1 MDYRV
6 EKNAK
11 KYAPTYKSTI
21 TCNFEECPLFSVC
34 PQFQTC
40 GTLYN
45 QDKANLMFL
54 FDNPSQEDVA
64 YSVPAISEAGM
75 LFRTVWLEPFLGTM
89 GTPMP
94 AYVISYLIRTPLD
107 REPTTSEQAYCWDHF
122 YTDLMTHR
130 PRTIVGF
137 GANIFSHLYRKA
149 KNKEKLPD
157 PDSSVAKLRQEPMD
171 IQLADDY
178 TAKLFIGYAP
188 GYIVKSPHS
197 RSEFTADRDRVIG
210 YLRPDKKVV
219 EDRPDISIDVKLI
232 ETVDDALKF
241 IDLLTHGL
249 PKDQFFDL
257 AFDTETENLNRSFN
271 NKFLSWQFS
280 WKPNHAVFIP
290 IEHPEMPLFAKI
302 EDKVK
307 LIAAFQKLLDSS
319 PEESRI
325 SWIVAHNAKFDL
337 SILYGLFR
345 ILPRGT
351 IPIWD
356 TLLGMHWLDE
366 NRKSK
371 VTIEGKPYS
380 LKTLGK
386 ELLYFTYK
394 SEQLAAR
401 ADGDLISLSFNE
413 LKDYGGTDTILTWH
427 LKQKQ
432 MRLAQGIGS
441 PNDSGLQSDNAL
453 PKLERFMR
461 HYYSPASRAVAFM
474 ECNGLHVSK
483 EQLHYLQGENS
494 PIWNRIVRIENVEL
508 QESPEVLAFREEHK
522 KTLQGE
528 SSVAYEEDLWGDTE
542 EATDLATFNPNKKD
556 QENAFYLDFLGLEP
570 LALSKKT
577 KKPTLNKAFLN
588 HYADPKVYKALG
600 CIKPYVKY
608 YETPIKEDEE
618 GEPIFPKN
626 PLQLILEYR
635 ELTKLGNTYLESISE
650 MIEDTKGDC
659 IDSRVRASYWLSGT
673 DTGRLSSSNPN
684 LQNLPAGRSKMAKE
698 IKNLFQAEP
707 PSKRFKQGTALV
719 QLDYKTAEVR
729 WAAIFAKD
737 SNLIRLF
744 NEAHDSLVKACSPD
758 VVMTNE
764 EFDLTQLAS
773 DIHRRTASLMFGVEP
788 AKVSKA
794 QRQASKCLVGSTRL
808 FTNQGIVPIE
818 SLVKDKD
825 DDNWL
830 QALDNVIVASRNKQ
844 TEVVGV
850 NHKWVDSTIKLTTKV
865 GVTIQG
871 DHVHPLLVWQDCQ
884 LVEKQL
890 ADIKIGDYLVFPRT
904 NDVWAQESPSIAAS
918 IENEQEITELEST
931 VSCLVCG
938 EEHGNLN
945 THIVA
950 AHGLDTL
957 AYRSTFPNARLV
969 APAQIAKRMNSLLGT
984 SYNVDIPKYP
994 TKLTPSLAKLLGYLV
1009 AEGDGQRYTMS
1020 GHADD
1025 AKEMLQDF
1033 MHCFFDCFGVSLE
1046 VSEYREFTDTGV
1058 IRLPQKV
1065 VRYLL
1070 DVGLIQGYSDTQRV
1084 PSIMFRATKSEI
1096 VSFLS
1101 AYFEGDGS
1109 VKDNQIVVTSAS
1121 ALLMQDIQMLLLSLN
1136 IIGSQF
1142 TEERVT
1148 PVGKETRSY
1157 YGLRLCIRDARLFQE
1172 HIGFVSQRK
1181 QKQAEELS
1189 RTSAGRDYIYGL
1201 EGLLTQLKKTYKRG
1215 RRWLID
1221 GRQVR
1226 FGERITKG
1234 GMSEITH
1241 ERLASRPYV
1250 LNALN
1255 VWSTSVGNSVYN
1267 DVKWLYETK
1276 AALIPVVDST
1286 VIEGRVKVY
1295 DIEVQ
1300 DTSHTFTA
1308 NGLLSKNCITF
1319 GLIYGMG
1326 VQTLAANNCWSE
1338 KDAQDRV
1345 DMFFAAFPELKR
1357 WLDSVPEG
1365 AKHLGYVETKMG
1377 RRRRLSDLFESP
1389 DFKDRAKASRLAM
1402 NAPIQGQSSDG
1413 GTIGLFT
1420 FLQFLLDNKL
1430 ERRWIV
1436 QNVVHDSCLVQV
1448 PIEDIEKAL
1457 AAMQHYFVQGM
1468 ADYIRDFFGYA
1479 LPLPIE
1485 CEIEVGLK
1493 YGDLTKWDGRPST
1506 LPTLIEKI
1514 KSDAKELWYTKKE
1527 QSGKPP
1533 ENMDLVPWDGK

>member
-1 MDYRV
+1 MDYRLTP
-6 EKNAK
+6 EKIK
-11 KYAPTYKSTI
+11 KYTPKYTSSI
-21 TCNFEECPLFSVC
+21 TCKFEDCPLFAVC
-34 PQFQTC
+34 PQFQTS
-40 GTLYN
+40 GELLYN
-45 QDKANLMFL
+45 SGRANLMFL

-64 YSVPAISEAGM
+64 HSVPAIGEAGM
-75 LFRTVWLEPFLGTM
+75 LFRTAWLEPFLGTM
-89 GTPMP
+89 GTPVP
-94 AYVISYLIRTPLD
+94 AYLISYLMRTPLD

-122 YTDLMTHR
+122 YNDLMQHR

-137 GANIFSHLYRKA
+137 GSNIFGHLYRKA

-157 PDSSVAKLRQEPMD
+157 PDSSVAKLRQGEPID

-178 TAKLFIGYAP
+178 TAQLFIGYAP

-197 RSEFTADRDRVIG
+197 KSEFIADRDRVIG

-219 EDRPDISIDVKLI
+219 EDRPDISIDVDLI
-232 ETVDDALKF
+232 KTVDDTLKF
-241 IDLLTHGL
+241 IDDLTHGL

-290 IEHPEMPLFAKI
+290 IDHPEMPLFAKI

-356 TLLGMHWLDE
+356 TLLGMHWIDE

-371 VTIEGKPYS
+371 VTLEGKPYS

-401 ADGDLISLSFNE
+401 ADGDLVSLSFNE

-432 MRLAQGIGS
+432 MRLAK
-441 PNDSGLQSDNAL
+441 LQPDNAL

-483 EQLHYLQGENS
+483 DQLHYLQGEES

-508 QESPEVLAFREEHK
+508 QESPEVLTFRETHN

-542 EATDLATFNPNKKD
+542 EITDIAAFNPNKKD
-556 QENAFYLDFLGLEP
+556 QETAFYLDFLGLEP

-588 HYADPKVYKALG
+588 HYADPSVYKTLPSV
-600 CIKPYVKY
+600 KPYLKY
-608 YETPIKEDEE
+608 YETPVNEDEE
-618 GEPIFPKN
+618 GDPIFPKN

-650 MIEDTKGDC
+650 MIEDKTGDC

-707 PSKRFKQGTALV
+707 PSKRFKQGTALI

-758 VVMTNE
+758 ALMTNE

-794 QRQASKCLVGSTRL
+794 QRQASK
-808 FTNQGIVPIE
+808 Q
-818 SLVKDKD
+818 
-825 DDNWL
+825 
-830 QALDNVIVASRNKQ
+830 
-844 TEVVGV
+844 
-850 NHKWVDSTIKLTTKV
+850 
-865 GVTIQG
+865 
-871 DHVHPLLVWQDCQ
+871 
-884 LVEKQL
+884 
-890 ADIKIGDYLVFPRT
+890 
-904 NDVWAQESPSIAAS
+904 
-918 IENEQEITELEST
+918 
-931 VSCLVCG
+931 
-938 EEHGNLN
+938 
-945 THIVA
+945 
-950 AHGLDTL
+950 
-957 AYRSTFPNARLV
+957 
-969 APAQIAKRMNSLLGT
+969 
-984 SYNVDIPKYP
+984 
-994 TKLTPSLAKLLGYLV
+994 
-1009 AEGDGQRYTMS
+1009 
-1020 GHADD
+1020 
-1025 AKEMLQDF
+1025 
-1033 MHCFFDCFGVSLE
+1033 
-1046 VSEYREFTDTGV
+1046 
-1058 IRLPQKV
+1058 
-1065 VRYLL
+1065 
-1070 DVGLIQGYSDTQRV
+1070 
-1084 PSIMFRATKSEI
+1084 
-1096 VSFLS
+1096 
-1101 AYFEGDGS
+1101 
-1109 VKDNQIVVTSAS
+1109 
-1121 ALLMQDIQMLLLSLN
+1121 
-1136 IIGSQF
+1136 
-1142 TEERVT
+1142 
-1148 PVGKETRSY
+1148 
-1157 YGLRLCIRDARLFQE
+1157 
-1172 HIGFVSQRK
+1172 
-1181 QKQAEELS
+1181 
-1189 RTSAGRDYIYGL
+1189 
-1201 EGLLTQLKKTYKRG
+1201 
-1215 RRWLID
+1215 
-1221 GRQVR
+1221 
-1226 FGERITKG
+1226 
-1234 GMSEITH
+1234 
-1241 ERLASRPYV
+1241 
-1250 LNALN
+1250 
-1255 VWSTSVGNSVYN
+1255 
-1267 DVKWLYETK
+1267 
-1276 AALIPVVDST
+1276 
-1286 VIEGRVKVY
+1286 
-1295 DIEVQ
+1295 
-1300 DTSHTFTA
+1300 
-1308 NGLLSKNCITF
+1308 ITF

-1326 VQTLAANNCWSE
+1326 VQTLAANNGWSE
-1338 KDAQDRV
+1338 KDAQDKV

-1357 WLDSVPEG
+1357 WLDGVPET
-1365 AKHLGYVETKMG
+1365 AKRLGYVETKMG
-1377 RRRRLSDLFESP
+1377 RRRRLADLFESM
-1389 DFKDRAKASRLAM
+1389 DFKSRAKASRLAM

-1457 AAMQHYFVQGM
+1457 TAMQHYFVQGM
-1468 ADYIRDFFGYA
+1468 ADYIRDFFGYT

-1506 LPTLIEKI
+1506 LPTLIEKL

-1527 QSGKPP
+1527 QSGAPP
-1533 ENMDLVPWDGK
+1533 ENMDLVPWEGK

>member
-75 LFRTVWLEPFLGTM
+75 LFRTVWLEPFLGAM

-122 YTDLMTHR
+122 YTDLMKHR

-137 GANIFSHLYRKA
+137 GSNIFSHLYRKA
-149 KNKEKLPD
+149 KNKERLPD
-157 PDSSVAKLRQEPMD
+157 PDSSVAKLRQEPID

-197 RSEFTADRDRVIG
+197 RSEFTADRDKVIG

-219 EDRPDISIDVKLI
+219 EDRPDISIDVDLI
-232 ETVDDALKF
+232 KTVDDALTF
-241 IDLLTHGL
+241 IDFLTRGL

-290 IEHPEMPLFAKI
+290 IEHPEMPLFTKI

-307 LIAAFQKLLDSS
+307 LIDAFQKLLDSS

-325 SWIVAHNAKFDL
+325 SWIIAHNAKFDL

-351 IPIWD
+351 IPVWD

-401 ADGDLISLSFNE
+401 ADGDLVSLSFKE
-413 LKDYGGTDTILTWH
+413 LVDYGGTDTILTWH

-432 MRLAQGIGS
+432 MRLA
-441 PNDSGLQSDNAL
+441 NLQPDNAL

-528 SSVAYEEDLWGDTE
+528 SSVAYEEDLWDDWE
-542 EATDLATFNPNKKD
+542 QAASDIASFNPNKKD

-600 CIKPYVKY
+600 SIKPYVKY
-608 YETPIKEDEE
+608 YETPLKEDEE

-794 QRQASKCLVGSTRL
+794 QRQASK
-808 FTNQGIVPIE
+808 Q
-818 SLVKDKD
+818 
-825 DDNWL
+825 
-830 QALDNVIVASRNKQ
+830 
-844 TEVVGV
+844 
-850 NHKWVDSTIKLTTKV
+850 
-865 GVTIQG
+865 
-871 DHVHPLLVWQDCQ
+871 
-884 LVEKQL
+884 
-890 ADIKIGDYLVFPRT
+890 
-904 NDVWAQESPSIAAS
+904 
-918 IENEQEITELEST
+918 
-931 VSCLVCG
+931 
-938 EEHGNLN
+938 
-945 THIVA
+945 
-950 AHGLDTL
+950 
-957 AYRSTFPNARLV
+957 
-969 APAQIAKRMNSLLGT
+969 
-984 SYNVDIPKYP
+984 
-994 TKLTPSLAKLLGYLV
+994 
-1009 AEGDGQRYTMS
+1009 
-1020 GHADD
+1020 
-1025 AKEMLQDF
+1025 
-1033 MHCFFDCFGVSLE
+1033 
-1046 VSEYREFTDTGV
+1046 
-1058 IRLPQKV
+1058 
-1065 VRYLL
+1065 
-1070 DVGLIQGYSDTQRV
+1070 
-1084 PSIMFRATKSEI
+1084 
-1096 VSFLS
+1096 
-1101 AYFEGDGS
+1101 
-1109 VKDNQIVVTSAS
+1109 
-1121 ALLMQDIQMLLLSLN
+1121 
-1136 IIGSQF
+1136 
-1142 TEERVT
+1142 
-1148 PVGKETRSY
+1148 
-1157 YGLRLCIRDARLFQE
+1157 
-1172 HIGFVSQRK
+1172 
-1181 QKQAEELS
+1181 
-1189 RTSAGRDYIYGL
+1189 
-1201 EGLLTQLKKTYKRG
+1201 
-1215 RRWLID
+1215 
-1221 GRQVR
+1221 
-1226 FGERITKG
+1226 
-1234 GMSEITH
+1234 
-1241 ERLASRPYV
+1241 
-1250 LNALN
+1250 
-1255 VWSTSVGNSVYN
+1255 
-1267 DVKWLYETK
+1267 
-1276 AALIPVVDST
+1276 
-1286 VIEGRVKVY
+1286 
-1295 DIEVQ
+1295 
-1300 DTSHTFTA
+1300 
-1308 NGLLSKNCITF
+1308 ITF

-1326 VQTLAANNCWSE
+1326 VQTLAANNGWSE
-1338 KDAQDRV
+1338 KDAQDKV

-1448 PIEDIEKAL
+1448 PVEDIEKAL
-1457 AAMQHYFVQGM
+1457 EAMQHYFVQGM